1 MEPRIYKV
9 DRIDGDYAHLINTEN
24 GEELLMARALLPD
37 ETDEG
42 MLLRWENFV
51 YTVVEG

>member
-1 MEPRIYKV
+1 MEPKDYRV
-9 DRIDGDYAHLINTEN
+9 DRIDGDYAHLINTES

-42 MLLRWENFV
+42 TLLHWENFV
-51 YTVVEG
+51 YSVVG